1 MPSAHIPRCHFP
13 VVLEHPQGWWLHY
26 SPLLPKQPVHYC
38 WHKSGCCWSSWAY
51 CWLIVSSCR
60 PTLSAPF
67 FSLCS
72 FPATQPQPSHILS
85 CKKIHKDHRVQPLA
99 PPFWFKP
106 EFYQYLGPSSMLA
119 AEDILLNSLH
129 AAGAWLTPA
138 APPGQVCSLNGHV
151 APDLKLIN
159 PPHAA

>member
-85 CKKIHKDHRVQPLA
+85 CKKSIRTTESNLWLHHSGSNLNFINTWVLAACLQLRTSSWTLCMQLGPDWPLQPLQA
-99 PPFWFKP
+99 RSALWMV
-106 EFYQYLGPSSMLA
+106 MLHL
-119 AEDILLNSLH
+119 ILN
-129 AAGAWLTPA
+129 
-138 APPGQVCSLNGHV
+138 
-151 APDLKLIN
+151 
-159 PPHAA
+159 